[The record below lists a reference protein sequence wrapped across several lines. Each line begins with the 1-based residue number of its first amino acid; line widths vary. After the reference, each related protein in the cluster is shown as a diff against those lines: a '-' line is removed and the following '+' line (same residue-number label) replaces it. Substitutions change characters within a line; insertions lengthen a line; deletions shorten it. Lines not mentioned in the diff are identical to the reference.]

1 LDALADPI
9 NTPLQ
14 RGIAALRNT
23 LGQDA
28 ADALLQPAPMRAD
41 EAACFQFPLPI
52 DYTGQERRLRIGFP
66 SNFPRGLLRLNV
78 EPSPWLV
85 WPHATKSGLCLHGFQ
100 ERPIM
105 GSPEVVVE
113 DSLARLAQIVSLS
126 KMGSSQETRDIEF
139 QNEITTY
146 WSFQHG
152 QSYQNLLLLDRPQAA
167 SQLFALSDPRRAVPS
182 GQETVWLASNIAA
195 LKGHYRRVVGRS
207 AVIRAAEAPGFY
219 VKLQTYPD
227 IRTPDPEDL
236 LLWLTPHLQ
245 PDDVEQL
252 LAWFELHGTLASR
265 WIVLELPGGT
275 DAPTYCL
282 NVRSL
287 GVQQERGAKF
297 GLRTARRRPAIANA
311 HPPALVRATALD
323 VLDRASIL
331 SRDISGTAKHLENAR
346 VVCVGVGSLGSAVAI
361 QLARSG
367 VGHLTLIDP
376 DTLVSAN
383 LGRHVLGADS
393 LGRLKASALRDK
405 ILLDL
410 PTTECTAYSTF
421 AEVVMSSKPEVFD
434 NADLVVIT
442 TADWQSEVT
451 VWRAKSSGV
460 SWGLL
465 QAWSEPYTQVG
476 HALFAP
482 AGTFDGRHLFTDIGD
497 FLHKFT
503 EWPGGGVI
511 PLPACGESFIPGGS
525 LGMTNIASM
534 VSHTALRALTGNIA
548 TASWVSSIYRPED
561 VPSLGGQYHG
571 PKLPEGAQ
579 QLLLERGW
587 PEHKDETV

>member
-9 NTPLQ
+9 KTPLQ

-41 EAACFQFPLPI
+41 EAACFHFPLPI

-126 KMGSSQETRDIEF
+126 KMGSSQTTRDIEF

-152 QSYQNLLLLDRPQAA
+152 QSFQNLLLLDRPQTA

-207 AVIRAAEAPGFY
+207 AVIRAAETPGFY

-245 PDDVEQL
+245 PDDAEQL

-460 SWGLL
+460 SW
-465 QAWSEPYTQVG
+465 
-476 HALFAP
+476 
-482 AGTFDGRHLFTDIGD
+482 
-497 FLHKFT
+497 
-503 EWPGGGVI
+503 
-511 PLPACGESFIPGGS
+511 
-525 LGMTNIASM
+525 
-534 VSHTALRALTGNIA
+534 
-548 TASWVSSIYRPED
+548 
-561 VPSLGGQYHG
+561 
-571 PKLPEGAQ
+571 
-579 QLLLERGW
+579 
-587 PEHKDETV
+587 

>member
-1 LDALADPI
+1 
-9 NTPLQ
+9 
-14 RGIAALRNT
+14 
-23 LGQDA
+23 
-28 ADALLQPAPMRAD
+28 M
-41 EAACFQFPLPI
+41 
-52 DYTGQERRLRIGFP
+52 
-66 SNFPRGLLRLNV
+66 
-78 EPSPWLV
+78 
-85 WPHATKSGLCLHGFQ
+85 
-100 ERPIM
+100 
-105 GSPEVVVE
+105 
-113 DSLARLAQIVSLS
+113 
-126 KMGSSQETRDIEF
+126 
-139 QNEITTY
+139 
-146 WSFQHG
+146 
-152 QSYQNLLLLDRPQAA
+152 
-167 SQLFALSDPRRAVPS
+167 LF
-182 GQETVWLASNIAA
+182 
-195 LKGHYRRVVGRS
+195 RS
-207 AVIRAAEAPGFY
+207 
-219 VKLQTYPD
+219 
-227 IRTPDPEDL
+227 
-236 LLWLTPHLQ
+236 
-245 PDDVEQL
+245 
-252 LAWFELHGTLASR
+252 
-265 WIVLELPGGT
+265 
-275 DAPTYCL
+275 
-282 NVRSL
+282 
-287 GVQQERGAKF
+287 
-297 GLRTARRRPAIANA
+297 
-311 HPPALVRATALD
+311 
-323 VLDRASIL
+323 
-331 SRDISGTAKHLENAR
+331 
-346 VVCVGVGSLGSAVAI
+346 
-361 QLARSG
+361 
-367 VGHLTLIDP
+367 
-376 DTLVSAN
+376 
-383 LGRHVLGADS
+383 VLGADS

-503 EWPGGGVI
+503 EWPGGGVV

-534 VSHTALRALTGNIA
+534 VSHTALRALTCNIT

-587 PEHKDETV
+587 PEHKDEMV

>member
-1 LDALADPI
+1 
-9 NTPLQ
+9 
-14 RGIAALRNT
+14 
-23 LGQDA
+23 
-28 ADALLQPAPMRAD
+28 M
-41 EAACFQFPLPI
+41 
-52 DYTGQERRLRIGFP
+52 
-66 SNFPRGLLRLNV
+66 
-78 EPSPWLV
+78 
-85 WPHATKSGLCLHGFQ
+85 
-100 ERPIM
+100 
-105 GSPEVVVE
+105 
-113 DSLARLAQIVSLS
+113 
-126 KMGSSQETRDIEF
+126 
-139 QNEITTY
+139 
-146 WSFQHG
+146 
-152 QSYQNLLLLDRPQAA
+152 
-167 SQLFALSDPRRAVPS
+167 
-182 GQETVWLASNIAA
+182 
-195 LKGHYRRVVGRS
+195 
-207 AVIRAAEAPGFY
+207 
-219 VKLQTYPD
+219 
-227 IRTPDPEDL
+227 
-236 LLWLTPHLQ
+236 
-245 PDDVEQL
+245 
-252 LAWFELHGTLASR
+252 
-265 WIVLELPGGT
+265 
-275 DAPTYCL
+275 
-282 NVRSL
+282 
-287 GVQQERGAKF
+287 
-297 GLRTARRRPAIANA
+297 
-311 HPPALVRATALD
+311 
-323 VLDRASIL
+323 LDRASIL

-367 VGHLTLIDP
+367 VGHLSLIDP

-561 VPSLGGQYHG
+561 VPSLGGQYNG